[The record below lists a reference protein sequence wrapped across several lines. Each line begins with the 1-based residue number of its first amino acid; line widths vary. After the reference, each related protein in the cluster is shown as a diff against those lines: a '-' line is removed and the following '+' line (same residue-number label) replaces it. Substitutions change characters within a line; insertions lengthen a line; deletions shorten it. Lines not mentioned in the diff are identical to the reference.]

1 MNFFEIRDW
10 SITGD
15 PQKIWARNFA
25 EKSIRKLLGVTKY
38 EGFSKL
44 QNIGMKN
51 YTVKELVKFELSNVF
66 VNF

>member
-44 QNIGMKN
+44 
-51 YTVKELVKFELSNVF
+51 
-66 VNF
+66 